1 MKKIDVAIE
10 EAEKPN
16 TKWIPEKCSY
26 GHTLHFH
33 MGIPPLWKRI
43 NGGFLMLL
51 NLLWD
56 HIAQYRRDPKR
67 KWLAYSRTQNAISF
81 WKDTELLLLLRIF
94 LQRMSC
100 TSWSWGTA
108 NMSLIPKHGNT
119 LMIKWKMIWFLA
131 ALSEQKWQTAELYI
145 KIGCGIFVIH
155 SGVGHSGLSLSY
167 WYLPTTV
174 WIL

>member
-56 HIAQYRRDPKR
+56 HMAQYRRDPKR
-67 KWLAYSRTQNAISF
+67 KWLAYSRTQNAVSVCLTCRNWRIT
-81 WKDTELLLLLRIF
+81 TELFLLLRIF

-119 LMIKWKMIWFLA
+119 LMIKWKMIWFVA
-131 ALSEQKWQTAELYI
+131 ALSEQKVANGRIVYKNRMRYI
-145 KIGCGIFVIH
+145 CDPFWSRSFWLI
-155 SGVGHSGLSLSY
+155 S
-167 WYLPTTV
+167 
-174 WIL
+174 